1 MTRVLARLVV
11 LLVLFSGASPILS
24 FISIFAN
31 LLPLLDGLLLAVSV
45 LIAIYSS
52 IKRKMGTDVLIMLLV
67 TIFVYSC
74 RNAEINLR
82 PTDDKE
88 ITLLSLNVAQ
98 FNNDTAN
105 VSEVIQLIN
114 KEVPD
119 VVLVQEFG
127 LYYKW
132 PDISTVSRDFAQR
145 IGFEYY
151 HFQPHDGN
159 IFGTAIFSKRPIL
172 GSTLVFNEISQ
183 TNEAWSHL
191 IKLKEDTVQLINAHV
206 ESFNLKG
213 PGTKLGLKDVLKR
226 QENQATII
234 QSAISDKYKSMICV
248 DLNAAVGSKIYNQFR
263 KSHIDVSKT
272 QGLGWVNT
280 LKWPPIRIDHVF
292 ADQNIQCTELEL
304 LENTPS
310 DHRGIIAS
318 FR

>member
-119 VVLVQEFG
+119 VVLLQEFG

-159 IFGTAIFSKRPIL
+159 IFGTRNFFEATNPW
-172 GSTLVFNEISQ
+172 FNIGFQ
-183 TNEAWSHL
+183 
-191 IKLKEDTVQLINAHV
+191 
-206 ESFNLKG
+206 
-213 PGTKLGLKDVLKR
+213 
-226 QENQATII
+226 
-234 QSAISDKYKSMICV
+234 
-248 DLNAAVGSKIYNQFR
+248 
-263 KSHIDVSKT
+263 
-272 QGLGWVNT
+272 
-280 LKWPPIRIDHVF
+280 
-292 ADQNIQCTELEL
+292 
-304 LENTPS
+304 
-310 DHRGIIAS
+310 
-318 FR
+318 

>member
-1 MTRVLARLVV
+1 MTRVIARLV
-11 LLVLFSGASPILS
+11 LLLALFSGATPILS
-24 FISIFAN
+24 LISIFAS
-31 LLPLLDGLLLAVSV
+31 LLPLLDGLLLAIAV
-45 LIAIYSS
+45 LIAICSS

-67 TIFVYSC
+67 SMSIYSW

-82 PTDDKE
+82 STDDKE
-88 ITLLSLNVAQ
+88 FTLLSLNVAQ
-98 FNNDTAN
+98 FHNDTAN
-105 VSEVIQLIN
+105 VSEVIQLIKN
-114 KEVPD
+114 EVPD
-119 VVLVQEFG
+119 VVLLQEFG
-127 LYYKW
+127 LYDKW
-132 PDISTVSRDFAQR
+132 PDISTVSKDFAQS
-145 IGFEYY
+145 IGFEYC

-206 ESFNLKG
+206 ESFNLNAS
-213 PGTKLGLKDVLKR
+213 GTKLSLNEVLKR
-226 QENQATII
+226 QEYQATKI
-234 QSAISDKYKSMICV
+234 QSAISDQYKSMICV
-248 DLNAAVGSKIYNQFR
+248 DLNATAGSTIYNQVR
-263 KSHIDVSKT
+263 KSHVDILKT
-272 QGLGWVNT
+272 HGLGWVHT

-292 ADQNIQCTELEL
+292 THQNIQCTELEI